1 MFLKPVKGIL
11 VRTEDA
17 ARCIAAEG
25 EDLPNSAYYRRRMKD
40 GDLVDAEKPKPS
52 PATDKD
58 HKEK

>member
-1 MFLKPVKGIL
+1 MFLKPVKDML

-17 ARCIAAEG
+17 TRYVEADG

-40 GDLVDAEKPKPS
+40 GDLVDATKKSTP
-52 PATDKD
+52 TKD